1 MGVGPA
7 RYASLGSDRRIGTC
21 RVRHEAL
28 PAEPEGP
35 PSPRGEGGAT
45 GLPGSPGTLPILG
58 IELRA
63 DLRGRVVLLRLL
75 GLVVL
80 EPALQESDGGA
91 EVIVQ
96 RQEQVDVVEV
106 LLAAEAVGQVVA
118 WVDGGPHFAA
128 ARAEEAEVAFADLGR
143 RSRTPESGNGD
154 RHRQVVA
161 QAT

>member
-1 MGVGPA
+1 MLRSDKRIGTCRVRHAAPSAEPEGVPDQILIAFVAKLQLQGFWRGEARGVGVGPA

-75 GLVVL
+75 
-80 EPALQESDGGA
+80 AK
-91 EVIVQ
+91 
-96 RQEQVDVVEV
+96 
-106 LLAAEAVGQVVA
+106 GQKTQPNA
-118 WVDGGPHFAA
+118 
-128 ARAEEAEVAFADLGR
+128 
-143 RSRTPESGNGD
+143 TGNGFKGLRLTENRKFVD
-154 RHRQVVA
+154 DKCF
-161 QAT
+161 